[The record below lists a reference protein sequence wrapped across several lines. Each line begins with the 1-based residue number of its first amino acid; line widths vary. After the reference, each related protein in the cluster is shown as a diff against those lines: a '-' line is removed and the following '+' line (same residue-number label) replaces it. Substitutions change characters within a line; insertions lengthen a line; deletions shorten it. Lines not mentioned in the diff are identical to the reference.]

1 MENTLLY
8 KIVESLHRSMPYKLY
23 GIMFRLYI
31 AIFSETRNM
40 QIDFGVEIVVEIISL
55 NTLKLKLN
63 SVELE

>member
-1 MENTLLY
+1 ML
-8 KIVESLHRSMPYKLY
+8 
-23 GIMFRLYI
+23 RLYI

-63 SVELE
+63 PVELG